1 MRFFVAL
8 MLVACVTIG
17 SVLALFAQEQETSL
31 QERDSLQ
38 DVAFPTW
45 VAFEELE
52 ITVRLIIQTS
62 PPEQRRQMLRILN
75 ATAESPRVPE
85 DRRERVA
92 AIRER
97 LAPLLE
103 RQ

>member
-17 SVLALFAQEQETSL
+17 SVFALFAQQQETSP
-31 QERDSLQ
+31 QDRDLQ
-38 DVAFPTW
+38 DLAFPTW

-52 ITVRLIIQTS
+52 ITVMLIIQTS
-62 PPEQRRQMLRILN
+62 PPEQRQRMLRILN
-75 ATAESPRVPE
+75 ATAASPQVPE
-85 DRRERVA
+85 DRRQRVA